1 MYSLLRVSLY
11 FADLF
16 PFGSEHA
23 LKDVYSLLLQKLQ
36 KLQKL
41 QNVIWC
47 QEIQHIYVRL

>member
-36 KLQKL
+36 KLQ
-41 QNVIWC
+41 NVIRC